1 MRIIEMYTSM
11 TYYPDYD
18 QLAQRMS
25 KDSSSFA
32 HHLGELYIV
41 SDSKNKKKILE
52 NFREYFTR
60 FMTEDEQVKYSYNG
74 A

>member
-1 MRIIEMYTSM
+1 MYTSM
-11 TYYPDYD
+11 TYQIDFES
-18 QLAQRMS
+18 LAQRMI
-25 KDSSSFA
+25 KDNSSFA

-60 FMTEDEQVKYSYNG
+60 FMTEDEQIKYSFNG

>member
-1 MRIIEMYTSM
+1 MYKSM
-11 TYYPDYD
+11 TYYPDYE

-25 KDSSSFA
+25 KDSSNFA

-41 SDSKNKKKILE
+41 SDPKNRLKIKE
-52 NFREYFTR
+52 AFWETFHR
-60 FMTEDEQVKYSYNG
+60 FMTEEEQIKFSFNG

>member
-1 MRIIEMYTSM
+1 MYTSM
-11 TYYPDYD
+11 HYHIDFES
-18 QLAQRMS
+18 LAQRMI
-25 KDSSSFA
+25 KDQSSFA

-60 FMTEDEQVKYSYNG
+60 FMTEDEQVKYSFNG

>member
-1 MRIIEMYTSM
+1 M
-11 TYYPDYD
+11 TYQIDFES
-18 QLAQRMS
+18 LAQRMI
-25 KDSSSFA
+25 KDQSSFA

-52 NFREYFTR
+52 NFKEYFQR

>member
-1 MRIIEMYTSM
+1 MYSSPF
-11 TYYPDYD
+11 YHIDFLS
-18 QLAQRMS
+18 LAQRMT
-25 KDSSSFA
+25 KDQSSFA

-52 NFREYFTR
+52 GFKEYFMR
-60 FMTEDEQVKYSYNG
+60 FMTENEQIKFSYNG

>member
-1 MRIIEMYTSM
+1 MYTSPF
-11 TYYPDYD
+11 YQIDFES
-18 QLAQRMS
+18 LAQRMI
-25 KDSSSFA
+25 KDNSSFA

-60 FMTEDEQVKYSYNG
+60 FMTEDEQVKYSFNG

>member
-1 MRIIEMYTSM
+1 MYTSPF
-11 TYYPDYD
+11 YQIDFES
-18 QLAQRMS
+18 LAQRMI
-25 KDSSSFA
+25 KDQSSFA

-60 FMTEDEQVKYSYNG
+60 FMTEDEQIKYSYNG

>member
-1 MRIIEMYTSM
+1 MYTSI
-11 TYYPDYD
+11 TYHIDFES
-18 QLAQRMS
+18 LAQRMI
-25 KDSSSFA
+25 KDNSSFA

-52 NFREYFTR
+52 NFKEYFTR
-60 FMTEDEQVKYSYNG
+60 FMTEDEQIKYSYNG

>member
-1 MRIIEMYTSM
+1 MYTSM
-11 TYYPDYD
+11 AYQIDFES
-18 QLAQRMS
+18 LAQRMI
-25 KDSSSFA
+25 KDQSSFA

-52 NFREYFTR
+52 GFKEYFTR
-60 FMTEDEQVKYSYNG
+60 FMTEDEQIKYSFNG

>member
-1 MRIIEMYTSM
+1 MYTSPFYQIDFESLAHRM
-11 TYYPDYD
+11 T
-18 QLAQRMS
+18 
-25 KDSSSFA
+25 KDDSSFA

-52 NFREYFTR
+52 GFKEYFTR
-60 FMTEDEQVKYSYNG
+60 FMTEEEQVKYSYNG

>member
-1 MRIIEMYTSM
+1 MYTSM
-11 TYYPDYD
+11 HYHIDFES
-18 QLAQRMS
+18 LAQRMI
-25 KDSSSFA
+25 KDQSSFA

-52 NFREYFTR
+52 NFKEYFQR

>member
-1 MRIIEMYTSM
+1 MYTSPF
-11 TYYPDYD
+11 YQIDFES
-18 QLAQRMS
+18 LAQRMR
-25 KDSSSFA
+25 KDNSSFA

-52 NFREYFTR
+52 GFKEYFTR

>member
-1 MRIIEMYTSM
+1 MYTSPF
-11 TYYPDYD
+11 YQIDFES
-18 QLAQRMS
+18 LAQRMT

-52 NFREYFTR
+52 NFKEYFTR
-60 FMTEDEQVKYSYNG
+60 FMTEDEQIKYSYNG

>member
-1 MRIIEMYTSM
+1 MYTSPF
-11 TYYPDYD
+11 YQIDFES
-18 QLAQRMS
+18 LAQRMI
-25 KDSSSFA
+25 KDNSSFA

>member
-1 MRIIEMYTSM
+1 MYTSPF
-11 TYYPDYD
+11 YQIDFES
-18 QLAQRMS
+18 LAQRMR
-25 KDSSSFA
+25 KDNSSFA

-60 FMTEDEQVKYSYNG
+60 FMTEDEQVKYSFNG

>member
-1 MRIIEMYTSM
+1 MYTSM
-11 TYYPDYD
+11 TYQIDFES
-18 QLAQRMS
+18 LAQRMS

-52 NFREYFTR
+52 NFREYFMR
-60 FMTEDEQVKYSYNG
+60 FMTEDEQIKYSFNG

>member
-1 MRIIEMYTSM
+1 M
-11 TYYPDYD
+11 TYHIDFES
-18 QLAQRMS
+18 LAQRMI
-25 KDSSSFA
+25 KDNSSFA

-52 NFREYFTR
+52 GFKEYFMR
-60 FMTEDEQVKYSYNG
+60 FMTEDEQIKYSFNG

>member
-1 MRIIEMYTSM
+1 MYTSPF
-11 TYYPDYD
+11 YHIDFES
-18 QLAQRMS
+18 LAQRMI

-41 SDSKNKKKILE
+41 ADSKNKKKILE

>member
-1 MRIIEMYTSM
+1 MYQSM
-11 TYYPDYD
+11 TYYPDYE

-25 KDSSSFA
+25 KDFSSFA

-41 SDSKNKKKILE
+41 SDQKNKKKILE
-52 NFREYFTR
+52 GFKEYFLR
-60 FMTEDEQVKYSYNG
+60 FMTEEEQIKFSFNG

>member
-1 MRIIEMYTSM
+1 MYTSPF
-11 TYYPDYD
+11 YQIDFES
-18 QLAQRMS
+18 LAQRMR

-52 NFREYFTR
+52 NFKEYFTR
-60 FMTEDEQVKYSYNG
+60 FMTEDEQIKYSFNG

>member
-1 MRIIEMYTSM
+1 MHYHIDFES
-11 TYYPDYD
+11 
-18 QLAQRMS
+18 LAQRMI
-25 KDSSSFA
+25 KDQSSFA

-41 SDSKNKKKILE
+41 ADNKNKKKILE
-52 NFREYFTR
+52 GFKEYFTR

>member
-1 MRIIEMYTSM
+1 MYTSPF
-11 TYYPDYD
+11 YQIDFES
-18 QLAQRMS
+18 LAQRMT

-41 SDSKNKKKILE
+41 SDNKNKKKILE
-52 NFREYFTR
+52 GFKEYFMR
-60 FMTEDEQVKYSYNG
+60 FMTEDEQIKFSYNG

>member
-1 MRIIEMYTSM
+1 MYTSPF
-11 TYYPDYD
+11 YQIDFES
-18 QLAQRMS
+18 LAQRMR
-25 KDSSSFA
+25 KDNSSFA

-52 NFREYFTR
+52 GFKEYFTR
-60 FMTEDEQVKYSYNG
+60 FMTEDEQVKYSFNG

>member
-1 MRIIEMYTSM
+1 MYTSPF
-11 TYYPDYD
+11 YQIDFES
-18 QLAQRMS
+18 LAQRMI
-25 KDSSSFA
+25 KDNSSFA

-60 FMTEDEQVKYSYNG
+60 FMTEDEQIKYSFNG

>member
-1 MRIIEMYTSM
+1 MYTSPF
-11 TYYPDYD
+11 YQIDFES
-18 QLAQRMS
+18 LAQRMI
-25 KDSSSFA
+25 KDNSSFA

-52 NFREYFTR
+52 GFREYFTR
-60 FMTEDEQVKYSYNG
+60 FMTEDEQIKYSFNG

>member
-1 MRIIEMYTSM
+1 MYTSPF
-11 TYYPDYD
+11 YQIDFES
-18 QLAQRMS
+18 LAQRMI
-25 KDSSSFA
+25 KDQSSFA